1 MRKHRPAG
9 KVLLYH
15 AVSDDRD
22 FPSSSGTNL
31 TPAQFERQV
40 LFLKQNYSVVRLGSG
55 ENSSGKPPL
64 AVTFD
69 DGYRDSFENAYP
81 ILKRYNLPA
90 TFFLTVSR
98 VGEDWDFP
106 RGDYPGLTWDQVRE
120 MERDPLVDFG
130 SHGLTHADLTAKTEG
145 EAARE
150 IEISKTI
157 LEEKL
162 TRPIYYFSYPH
173 GSYNGQLKALARR
186 AGYRAAYSVISG
198 GEDDF
203 SRRRTLISRKDNFF
217 RFRLKLSPLYW
228 PLRRII

>member
-1 MRKHRPAG
+1 MRKHRPAE

-22 FPSSSGTNL
+22 FPSSSGTNV

-40 LFLKQNYSVVRLGSG
+40 LFLKQNYSLVRLGSG
-55 ENSSGKPPL
+55 ENAPGKPPL

-69 DGYRDSFENAYP
+69 DGYRDSFESAYP
-81 ILKRYNLPA
+81 ILKRYNLPV

-98 VGEDWDFP
+98 VDKVWDFP
-106 RGDYPGLTWDQVRE
+106 RGDYPGLTWGQVRE

-130 SHGLTHADLTAKTEG
+130 SHGLTHADLTAKPEG
-145 EAARE
+145 EAAQE
-150 IEISKTI
+150 IELSKTV

-162 TRPIYYFSYPH
+162 ARPIDYFSYPH
-173 GSYNGQLKALARR
+173 GSYNGQLKSLVRR

-203 SRRRTLISRKDNFF
+203 SRRRILISRKDNFF